1 MADSSL
7 VFADCL
13 RKELGTRFQKIT
25 RPGIGKTYRGKG
37 SRSTVSEFALVYR
50 RSGCDTVYTNAEY
63 TTANPTLTATTPMI
77 NATITPH
84 PPSGFMRPIYS
95 CSMKGP

>member
-1 MADSSL
+1 LMADSSL

-13 RKELGTRFQKIT
+13 SKELGTRFQKTT

-50 RSGCDTVYTNAEY
+50 RPGCETVYTKAEY
-63 TTANPTLTATTPMI
+63 TIANPTVTANTPMI
-77 NATITPH
+77 NATIATP
-84 PPSGFMRPIYS
+84 PLPIS
-95 CSMKGP
+95 